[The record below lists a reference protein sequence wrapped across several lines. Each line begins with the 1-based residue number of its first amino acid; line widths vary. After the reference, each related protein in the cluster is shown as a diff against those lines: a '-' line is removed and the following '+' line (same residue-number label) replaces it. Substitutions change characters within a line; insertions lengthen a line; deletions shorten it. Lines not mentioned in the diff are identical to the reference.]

1 MGEKYGEIV
10 ARFRE
15 AMSHVFDCLFEPL
28 QEFVK
33 LIVDGF
39 IFDGFIIDIAPVSGR
54 VKHLA
59 RHAKKYRTRKK
70 NRNRIRRAMDKEKRN
85 ARLSKKEK

>member
-15 AMSHVFDCLFEPL
+15 VMSHVFDCLFEPL
-28 QEFVK
+28 QGFVK
-33 LIVDGF
+33 LI
-39 IFDGFIIDIAPVSGR
+39 DGFIIDIAPVSGR

-85 ARLSKKEK
+85 ARLSAKEE

>member
-15 AMSHVFDCLFEPL
+15 VMSHVFDCLFEPL
-28 QEFVK
+28 QDFVK
-33 LIVDGF
+33 LIV
-39 IFDGFIIDIAPVSGR
+39 DGFIIDIAPVSGR

-85 ARLSKKEK
+85 ARLSEKEK

>member
-15 AMSHVFDCLFEPL
+15 AVSHVFDCLFEPL
-28 QEFVK
+28 QGFVK
-33 LIVDGF
+33 LIDGF
-39 IFDGFIIDIAPVSGR
+39 IIDGFIIDIAPVSGR

-85 ARLSKKEK
+85 ARLSEKEK

>member
-1 MGEKYGEIV
+1 MNPFGEKYGEIV

-15 AMSHVFDCLFEPL
+15 VMSHVFDCLFEPL
-28 QEFVK
+28 QGFVK
-33 LIVDGF
+33 LI
-39 IFDGFIIDIAPVSGR
+39 DGFIIDIAPVSGR

-85 ARLSKKEK
+85 ARLSAKEE